1 MRTRSTRLAVAG
13 LLTSVAA
20 MAVSPAYAQAQDA
33 AEPQA
38 AEDEAAS
45 DGVIVVSGTRFTS
58 RTSLQTKRDA
68 DIVMDVIASDELNA
82 LPDLNVAEAISR
94 VPGATAFQD
103 EGAGLYIGLRGLN
116 QEFVNLTLE
125 GLEISSAARTFDQ
138 NLRGANL
145 EAVPGSFL
153 SRVEVAKSATAEYD
167 ADAIAGTVNLVTAS
181 AVKSGKNWFV
191 VKGNL
196 GQYTTDVPTDDTDL
210 SWKANVS
217 FGQTFGSD
225 DQFGIALSAHYT
237 DRSRDNLKPKAF
249 FGSQDDPNELPDEVG
264 GFFYQRDEESWGAS
278 GKLEFQPN
286 PDVYVFGSLLYFD
299 SNVELDKSKHALF
312 GARSFTDSGTFDRA
326 RGTIRNDKVNYGV
339 DDSLTGQLGLDVQ
352 LNDHNHL
359 SLRGSLSSSRS
370 YQDDPRVD
378 WASGRI
384 GEGSYEYNGQYYTYT
399 LTDESFADFI
409 NPASYGFGGY
419 RRFQES
425 FTKDVSGFRADWEN
439 RSPDEL
445 GFSFKVG
452 GKFKETDVDYTAS
465 NFRWRNP
472 VDTFDPTDFFGV
484 FDYRFP
490 FTNNPQLLVSDVLAI
505 AARAEAAGEA
515 GFGRISSVIVNGNDF
530 FVNERVLAG
539 YSQLRYTGE
548 NFDVIAGLRYEDT
561 DIQARNRFNRQD
573 DAPFVTTSQSYDNL
587 LPSLTVNFKP
597 NDNIVLR
604 LGASQTLGR
613 ADIFDLARGETPPND
628 NGVFARGNPDLL
640 PRKSTNLD
648 ASFEYYFDGGK
659 SAFAVG
665 VYRKDIKNEIYDLQT
680 PYVFQSDLG
689 PINSFFLQP
698 TNAGKARVQGV
709 ELSFTKDNFDF
720 LPGALRNFGFFGN
733 VTFNDGYIR
742 LIDDTGAV
750 ARVTDP
756 EGFADFLANATLFYE
771 GERLSGRVAY
781 RYVAPQNQGLSID
794 GSADLVLDSY
804 SQVDLHLG
812 YQVADN
818 VELTFDVWNLL
829 ENKQTFTNQ
838 NAVAGAPNW
847 FETVEYGRAFWGGVS
862 VKF

>member
-1 MRTRSTRLAVAG
+1 MRSKSVRQLAAG
-13 LLTSVAA
+13 FMASAA
-20 MAVSPAYAQAQDA
+20 LIFVPPAYAQDA
-33 AEPQA
+33 GSDSEPSV
-38 AEDEAAS
+38 EDGGDEN
-45 DGVIVVSGTRFTS
+45 VIVVSGARFTS

-68 DIVMDVIASDELNA
+68 DIVMDVIASDELNS

-181 AVKSGKNWFV
+181 AVKAGKNWFV

-210 SWKANVS
+210 SWKTNVS

-249 FGSQDDPNELPDEVG
+249 FGSQDDPEELPVEVG
-264 GFFYQRDEESWGAS
+264 GFFYQRDEESWGAT

-299 SNVELDKSKHALF
+299 SNIELDKSKHALF
-312 GARSFTDSGTFDRA
+312 GARSFTDTGTFDRA
-326 RGTIRNDKVNYGV
+326 RGTVRNDKVNYGV

-352 LNDHNHL
+352 LNDRNHL
-359 SLRGSLSSSRS
+359 SLRGSMSSSRS

-384 GEGSYEYNGQYYTYT
+384 GEGSYSYDGQSYTYT

-409 NPASYGFGGY
+409 DPANYGFGGY

-425 FTKDVSGFRADWEN
+425 FTKDVNGFRADWEN
-439 RSPDEL
+439 RAPDEL
-445 GFSFKVG
+445 GFSVKFG
-452 GKFKETDVDYTAS
+452 GKFKETEVDYTAS

-472 VDTFDPTDFFGV
+472 VDDYDPTDFFGV
-484 FDYRFP
+484 FDYQYP
-490 FTNNPQLLVSDVLAI
+490 FTNNPQILVSDVLAI
-505 AARAEAAGEA
+505 ARRAEAEGEA

-539 YSQLRYTGE
+539 YGQARFTGE
-548 NFDVIAGLRYEDT
+548 MFDVIAGLRYEST

-573 DAPFVTTSQSYDNL
+573 DARFVTTNQNYYNL
-587 LPSLTVNFKP
+587 LPSLTVNYKP
-597 NDNIVLR
+597 NDAIILR
-604 LGASQTLGR
+604 FGASKTVGR

-628 NGVFARGNPDLL
+628 LGVFSRGNPDLL

-648 ASFEYYFDGGK
+648 ASFEYYFDGGQ
-659 SAFAVG
+659 SAIAVG
-665 VYRKDIKNEIYDLQT
+665 VYRKDIKNEIYNLQT
-680 PYVFQSDLG
+680 AYVFDSDDLG
-689 PINSFFLQP
+689 PIDSFFIQP

-709 ELSFTKDNFDF
+709 ELSFTKDSFDF
-720 LPGALRNFGFFGN
+720 LPGPLKNFGFFGN

-742 LIDDTGAV
+742 LIDDTV
-750 ARVTDP
+750 DLARVTDP

-771 GERLSGRVAY
+771 GERLSGRIAY
-781 RYVAPQNQGLSID
+781 RYVGPQNQQLSID

-812 YQVADN
+812 FQVLDN
-818 VELTFDVWNLL
+818 AELTFDVWNLL
-829 ENKQTFTNQ
+829 ENKQTFTNE

-847 FETVEYGRAFWGGVS
+847 FETVEYGRAFWGGINL
-862 VKF
+862 KF